1 MDTIKPYKDK
11 ALVAGDSKVDSKG
24 KKKAK
29 KPPYQKGEM
38 SKSLEELI

>member
-11 ALVAGDSKVDSKG
+11 SLVAGDSKVDSKG
-24 KKKAK
+24 KKKEK
-29 KPPYQKGEM
+29 KPPYKKGVT